1 MSEPSSASGRR
12 HSPARGP
19 VRRVSG
25 ALLWV
30 SLLVLASLSLPAFP
44 SVRAEEPGGWN
55 PTTPYPQS
63 IFEGDCVTYSGAA
76 YCVGGLGSGPL
87 NATYWTALGPAG
99 VGSWKATTPYPLA
112 VFGTACAVVSS
123 DLYCAGGR
131 NDAYQNISA
140 TYFAPFVSG
149 GGLGTWTAASAY
161 PFAVFGLSCST
172 VGPDLFCLGS
182 QSGPTS
188 QTYVGAVSGA
198 TIRWSASTS
207 YPVPV
212 EGQACA
218 GAKGFV
224 YCVGSQMPPYDGVY
238 SANLSSAG
246 FSAWNN
252 ETGTD
257 PYPFDPYDPSC
268 VVSSDYLY
276 CVGGGSSSV
285 YFASVTGLTVG
296 PWQTAIPYPA
306 SVTDPACLA
315 ASRDLYCIT
324 GGEYNNV
331 TGNEVYYAP
340 ILSQSEGATT
350 AWTPVT
356 AYPLN
361 MTMSSCV
368 FLGSNLTCV
377 GGLGGPS
384 STWEASVYSA
394 SASAGG
400 LSSWKLEPSYPFPIT
415 QTSCAGAGDTLYCVG
430 GTTTGGRVTNQSLYT
445 SWSGGGLNGWK
456 TTTPYPLP
464 VSETDCVSGEGWLT
478 CVGGQTRNS
487 SALSQVYEAPLS
499 SSGLDRWQAGPSYPL
514 QVVGQSCAVI
524 GSTVYCGGNTASTG
538 GGYVFAAP
546 LTPKGLGPWVND
558 SFSAGYPG
566 SFADGTCLPSSV
578 DLFCVGGASVDVY
591 YAEVHGT
598 SVDPWTE
605 TIPMPVALTWPGC
618 ASLGSSL
625 YCVGGTPPATLTENG
640 SYFAHAYTTELEVG
654 CTPASLGGGNG
665 SSTRCTATAV
675 GSSPVGTV
683 NWTSARPGTFSPPQ
697 CTLSGGSC
705 SVTFQD
711 DAPGNTTL
719 TATFGGGPGNLPSY
733 QEVGLTNRTST
744 STEVQCP
751 APTLAENTSETC
763 TGSVQGSPA
772 PLSGETL
779 FWEAGTGRG
788 TLLLSSGTCTLYGS
802 QCSVQVTGQQPGA
815 VPLTARFDGNTTV
828 AGSEGSANLTVL
840 APARSQDSLEGAC
853 DPVSTSVNGSSECT
867 GQVLSAAGS
876 LTGELLNWSVGPG
889 TGAVTLNA
897 SSCRL
902 GSYACS
908 ITVVAT
914 RPGTVSLHLEYAGDP
929 NNLPANASV
938 PFTIQ
943 APGASPTTTTA
954 RCEESVLVEATGTSC
969 AVNVTGAT
977 GTISGERVVWAQVG
991 GNGTVGLP
999 TGGDLSGTGC
1009 AVAVS
1014 GLRPGTVT
1022 LKVTY
1027 FGDVFNDAS
1036 QGETNLTVIPATSHT
1051 TLTCSDSS
1059 PMTGSWVG
1067 CQVQVSDALSVTGA
1081 VNWTVAGPGGVGLV
1095 PANVSCTLVAATCS
1109 VGFVAAGPG
1118 RATLTATYE
1127 GYPGVPG
1134 SSGSLGLD
1142 ILPSP
1147 GLERWSG
1154 LTLTVGQGGVD
1165 QGGGNLTG
1173 FSLSLAASPAMN
1185 GTTVGVVGL
1194 SLDVDPEGPP
1204 PAGVTQGLYYE
1215 VSVRDPNPGPAL
1227 LCLPAPAAGTG
1238 ATQVWF
1244 WSGRGWTGLG
1254 LGPAPANEVCGTLP
1268 VAELNQTVLVVGVAA
1283 PPSSGALPLEEI
1295 GTAAAVVLVGVLV
1308 LFVGRRRRRARKG
1321 APGPSLTPGPSSGPM
1336 TSGEERLRSGGSP
1349 PGTP

>member
-1 MSEPSSASGRR
+1 MSGPGSAARRRSSS
-12 HSPARGP
+12 ARGP
-19 VRRVSG
+19 VRG
-25 ALLWV
+25 APGAILWV

-44 SVRAEEPGGWN
+44 SVRAEEPGGWSL
-55 PTTPYPQS
+55 TTPYPQS

-99 VGSWKATTPYPLA
+99 VGSWRATTPYPFA
-112 VFGTACAVVSS
+112 VFGTACAVVST
-123 DLYCAGGR
+123 DLYCVGGR

-149 GGLGTWTAASAY
+149 GGLGTWTAASGY
-161 PFAVFGLSCST
+161 PFAVFGLSCSP
-172 VGPDLFCLGS
+172 VGTDLFCLGS

-212 EGQACA
+212 QGQACA
-218 GAKGFV
+218 EAKGFV
-224 YCVGSQMPPYDGVY
+224 YCVGSQVPPYDSVY
-238 SANLSSAG
+238 SANLSNAG

-257 PYPFDPYDPSC
+257 PYPVEPFDPSC
-268 VVSSDYLY
+268 AVSGSYLY

-285 YFASVTGLTVG
+285 YFASVAGLTVG

-306 SVTDPACLA
+306 PVTDPVCLA

-384 STWEASVYSA
+384 LTWEAAVYSTVA
-394 SASAGG
+394 SVGG
-400 LSSWKLEPSYPFPIT
+400 LSPWKLEPSYPFPIT
-415 QTSCAGAGDTLYCVG
+415 QTSCAGAEDTLYCVG
-430 GTTTGGRVTNQSLYT
+430 GTTTGGATTNQSLYAG
-445 SWSGGGLNGWK
+445 WSGGGLDGWK
-456 TTTPYPLP
+456 RTTPYPVL
-464 VSETDCVSGEGWLT
+464 VSETDCVSGEGWLA
-478 CVGGQTRNS
+478 CIGGQSPNG

-499 SSGLDRWQAGPSYPL
+499 TSGLDRWQAGPSYPL
-514 QVVGQSCAVI
+514 PVAGQSCAVI
-524 GSTVYCGGNTASTG
+524 GSTVYCVGNTASTG

-546 LTPKGLGPWVND
+546 LTPEGIGPWVND
-558 SFSAGYPG
+558 SSSAGYPG
-566 SFADGTCLPSSV
+566 SFAYGTCLPSSV
-578 DLFCVGGASVDVY
+578 DLFCVGGGSD
-591 YAEVHGT
+591 EVHYTEVDGT

-605 TIPMPVALTWPGC
+605 TLPMPVALAWPGC
-618 ASLGSSL
+618 ASLGSNL
-625 YCVGGTPPATLTENG
+625 YCVGGTPPGADAGNG

-654 CTPASLGGGNG
+654 CTPSSLGGGNG
-665 SSTRCTATAV
+665 SSTRCTATVV

-683 NWTSARPGTFSPPQ
+683 NWTSPGPGTFSPPQ

-719 TATFGGGPGNLPSY
+719 TATFGGGPGDLPSY
-733 QEVGLTNRTST
+733 REVVLTNRTST

-751 APTLAENTSETC
+751 AATLAEKTNETC
-763 TGSVQGSPA
+763 TGSVQGSPG
-772 PLSGETL
+772 PLSGGTL
-779 FWEAGTGRG
+779 FWVAGTGGG
-788 TLLLSSGTCTLYGS
+788 TLLLSSGTCTLTGS
-802 QCSVQVTGQQPGA
+802 HCSIQVTGQQPGP
-815 VPLTARFDGNTTV
+815 VPLSARFDGNATV
-828 AGSEGSANLTVL
+828 AGSEGSTNLTVL
-840 APARSQDSLEGAC
+840 ALTRSQDSLEGAC

-867 GQVLSAAGS
+867 GTVLSAAGS
-876 LTGELLNWSVGPG
+876 LAGEALNWSVGPG
-889 TGAVTLNA
+889 TGEVTLNA

-902 GSYACS
+902 RTDACS
-908 ITVVAT
+908 VTVLGT
-914 RPGTVSLHLEYAGDP
+914 RPGTVVLRIEYAGDP

-938 PFTIQ
+938 PFAVQ

-954 RCEESVLVEATGTSC
+954 RCQEPVLVEATGTSC

-977 GTISGERVVWAQVG
+977 GSISGERVAWAQVE

-999 TGGDLSGTGC
+999 TGCDLSGTAC

-1027 FGDVFNDAS
+1027 FGDALNDAS

-1051 TLTCSDSS
+1051 TLTCSESS

-1067 CQVQVSDALSVTGA
+1067 CQVQVSDALSVAGT
-1081 VNWTVAGPGGVGLV
+1081 VNLTVAGPGGIGLV

-1118 RATLTATYE
+1118 RATLTASYE
-1127 GYPGVPG
+1127 GYSGVPG
-1134 SSGSLGLD
+1134 STGSLGLD
-1142 ILPSP
+1142 ILAPP

-1154 LTLTVGQGGVD
+1154 LTLTVGQGGVGK
-1165 QGGGNLTG
+1165 GGGNLTG
-1173 FSLSLAASPAMN
+1173 FALSLAASPATN
-1185 GTTVGVVGL
+1185 GTKVGVVGL
-1194 SLDVDPEGPP
+1194 SLGVDPEGLPP
-1204 PAGVTQGLYYE
+1204 SGVTQGVYYE
-1215 VSVRDPNPGPAL
+1215 VSVRDPNPGQAL
-1227 LCLPAPAAGTG
+1227 LCLPAPARGTG
-1238 ATQVWF
+1238 TSQVWF

-1268 VAELNQTVLVVGVAA
+1268 VAELNQTVLVVGETAS
-1283 PPSSGALPLEEI
+1283 PSSGALPLEEI
-1295 GTAAAVVLVGVLV
+1295 GTAAAVVLAGVLL

-1321 APGPSLTPGPSSGPM
+1321 AFGPALTPGPSSGPM
-1336 TSGEERLRSGGSP
+1336 TSGEELSRPGGSP